1 MTDRAGRRRARRLAI
16 GTAVV
21 LALAGM
27 NGPWVYRF
35 STEKYHDYKINRPE
49 YKAEN
54 GKWEVVN
61 FPEEYRQNTIHAAL
75 LHTGKVLLVAGSGNN
90 ADNFDAKKFDTRV
103 WDPVKGTIKKIPTPA
118 DLFCT
123 GHTQLANGNLLI
135 AGGTKR
141 YEKLKGDVTKAGGL
155 MVVHNEN
162 PDKPITLPAGTK
174 FTGKENGKT
183 FVSKDPV
190 VVERATKVFDKATGA
205 FLRNEPGLGR
215 IYVEAQKKGSKYET
229 GTQDN
234 YRVQG
239 LSGADSRNTYGIA
252 EKIALDKKDFQG
264 IRDAYEFDPV
274 AEKYIKVDPMNE
286 ARWYPTLTT
295 MSDGKIL
302 SLSGLDEIGQLV
314 PGKNEVYDP
323 KTKKW
328 TYTTHTRQFPTYPAI
343 SLMQNGEMFY
353 SGANA
358 GYGPDDVGRDPGV
371 WDVATNKFTK
381 LKGLSDPNMLETA
394 GTVLLPPAQDE
405 KYMVIGGG
413 GVGESKLSSKK
424 TRVIDLL
431 ADDPKFTDG
440 PSLEK
445 GTRYPQY
452 SILPDDTVM
461 ISGGSEDYRGRGDSN
476 ILQARMYDAKTGKL
490 NRVADPLVGRNY
502 HSGSILLPDGR
513 RHVLRLGLPVR
524 GQGRHQA
531 GQVRAAHRD
540 LHAAVPV
547 PRRAALAVGWPADD
561 RTRRVG
567 HLQVRARVHDH
578 IGPSDPPER
587 LDPCHGRRPAL
598 HRPGPEEDEGRHHGD
613 GSEEPEPGGVG
624 LVHALRHR
632 RPGHTEQGPVD
643 QGALTVKSSGRPSKE
658 GRPVIPRGAGNC
670 ATSHDGRAAD
680 TPQTPPPP

>member
-49 YKAEN
+49 YKADN

-61 FPEEYRQNTIHAAL
+61 FPEKYRQNTIHAAL

-90 ADNFDAKKFDTRV
+90 ADNFDAKKFDTRI

-174 FTGKENGKT
+174 FTGKETGKT

-190 VVERATKVFDKATGA
+190 VVERATKVFDKTTGV
-205 FLRNEPGLGR
+205 FLRNDPGLGR

-252 EKIALDKKDFQG
+252 EKLALDKKDFQG
-264 IRDAYEFDPV
+264 IRNAYEFDPV

-302 SLSGLDEIGQLV
+302 SLSGLDDIGQLV

-371 WDVATNKFTK
+371 WDVATDKFTK
-381 LKGLSDPNMLETA
+381 LKGLGDPNMLETA

-424 TRVIDLL
+424 TRLIDLL
-431 ADDPKFTDG
+431 AADPKFTDG

-461 ISGGSEDYRGRGDSN
+461 ISGGSEDYRGRGASN

-490 NRVADPLVGRNY
+490 RRVADPLVGRNY

-513 RHVLRLGLPVR
+513 VMFFGSDSLYADKADTKPGKFEQRIEIYTPPYLYGDAQPSLSGGPQTIAR
-524 GQGRHQA
+524 GGSGTFKSQ
-531 GQVRAAHRD
+531 
-540 LHAAVPV
+540 HAATIK
-547 PRRAALAVGWPADD
+547 AARLI
-561 RTRRVG
+561 R
-567 HLQVRARVHDH
+567 
-578 IGPSDPPER
+578 PSASTHVTD
-587 LDPCHGRRPAL
+587 
-598 HRPGPEEDEGRHHGD
+598 
-613 GSEEPEPGGVG
+613 
-624 LVHALRHR
+624 
-632 RPGHTEQGPVD
+632 VD
-643 QGALTVKSSGRPSKE
+643 QRSIALDLKKTKDSITVTVPKNRNLVESGWYMLFVTDDQGTPSKAQWVKV
-658 GRPVIPRGAGNC
+658 P
-670 ATSHDGRAAD
+670 
-680 TPQTPPPP
+680 

>member
-1 MTDRAGRRRARRLAI
+1 MKDGSSRRRARRIAI
-16 GTAVV
+16 GAAVV

-27 NGPWVYRF
+27 NGPALYRF
-35 STEKYHDYKINRPE
+35 GSEQYHEYKINRPE

-54 GKWEVVN
+54 GKWDVVE
-61 FPEEYRQNTIHAAL
+61 FPEKYRLNTIHAAL
-75 LHTGKVLLVAGSGNN
+75 LHTGKILLIAGSGNN
-90 ADNFDAKKFDTRV
+90 QDNFDAKKFDTRI
-103 WDPVKGTIKKIPTPA
+103 WDPVKKTIKKVPTPA

-141 YEKLKGDVTKAGGL
+141 YEKLKGDITKAGGL

-162 PDKPITLPAGTK
+162 PDEPITLPAGTR
-174 FTGKENGKT
+174 FSGKENGKT

-190 VVERATKVFDKATGA
+190 VVERAKKIFDKATGA

-215 IYVEAQKKGSKYET
+215 IYVEAQKSGAKYET

-239 LSGADSRNTYGIA
+239 LSGADARNTYGIA
-252 EKIALDKKDFQG
+252 QKLALDKKDFQG

-295 MSDGKIL
+295 LSDGKIL

-328 TYTTHTRQFPTYPAI
+328 TYTDGVRQFPTYPAI
-343 SLMQNGEMFY
+343 SLMQNGKLFY

-358 GYGPDDVGRDPGV
+358 GYGPDDVGRDPGI
-371 WDVATNKFTK
+371 WDLETNKFKK
-381 LKGLSDPNMLETA
+381 LKGMSDPKRLETA

-424 TRVIDLL
+424 TRIVDLL

-440 PSLEK
+440 PELEK

-452 SILPDDTVM
+452 SILPDDDVLV
-461 ISGGSEDYRGRGDSN
+461 SGGSEDYRGRGDTN
-476 ILQARMYDAKTGKL
+476 ILQARMYDSKTNEFK
-490 NRVADPLVGRNY
+490 RVADPLVGRNY

-513 RHVLRLGLPVR
+513 VMFFGSDSLYADKANTKPGKFEQRVEIYTPPYLFQGSRPTLSGGPKTVERGGTATFTSKHSSSIKSARLIRPSASTHVT
-524 GQGRHQA
+524 
-531 GQVRAAHRD
+531 D
-540 LHAAVPV
+540 
-547 PRRAALAVGWPADD
+547 
-561 RTRRVG
+561 
-567 HLQVRARVHDH
+567 
-578 IGPSDPPER
+578 
-587 LDPCHGRRPAL
+587 
-598 HRPGPEEDEGRHHGD
+598 
-613 GSEEPEPGGVG
+613 
-624 LVHALRHR
+624 
-632 RPGHTEQGPVD
+632 VD
-643 QGALTVKSSGRPSKE
+643 QRSIALDFEKTKDGIEVTVPKSRNLVESGWYMLFVTDDQGTPSEAQWVK
-658 GRPVIPRGAGNC
+658 IP
-670 ATSHDGRAAD
+670 
-680 TPQTPPPP
+680 